1 VTGPDLKAWRARL
14 GYTQQAAA
22 VALGISVSQLA
33 DYETGHK
40 RGTDRAAPI
49 PRVVALA
56 CLALEDDLE
65 DT

>member
-1 VTGPDLKAWRARL
+1 MREWRRRL

-22 VALGISVSQLA
+22 AALGISVSQLI

-56 CLALEDDLE
+56 CRALEDMAE
-65 DT
+65 IP